1 MKKLLTILL
10 AGALAICACF
20 SLIGCGKD
28 ELKFGKELLKCDT
41 QLDTLV
47 KLDNGSADIA
57 IIDSVMAGYYTSTGE
72 YKDKVVKL
80 PYEFAKEQYG
90 IAGRKDDKAFM
101 SEINKALKALYENGK
116 MEEIANTFGLA
127 SEIAITSETT
137 DAYAG
142 ATDNSWTNI
151 KNSKKIIVGYTVFA
165 PIAYTENGVFTGYDT
180 ELAKAVVS
188 YLKTTYSL
196 SELEVEF
203 KEIDW
208 DSKET
213 LLANGTID
221 LIWNGLTITEERATN
236 MCLSVAY
243 LNNKQVGVVRKADV
257 EKFYSEDI
265 ATILESFSSAVI
277 AVESGSAGEE
287 VVVKAK

>member
-1 MKKLLTILL
+1 MKKLLTLL
-10 AGALAICACF
+10 MAGALAVCACF
-20 SLIGCGKD
+20 SLIGCGST
-28 ELKFGKELLKCDT
+28 ELKFGKELLKCDS

-47 KLDNGSADIA
+47 KLDSGSADLA
-57 IIDSVMAGYYTSTGE
+57 IIDSVMAGYYSTTGE
-72 YKDKVVKL
+72 YKDKIFKL
-80 PYEFAKEQYG
+80 PYTLAEEQYG
-90 IAGRKDDKAFM
+90 IAGRKEDKAFM

-116 MEEIANTFGLA
+116 MAEIANTFGLA
-127 SEIAITSETT
+127 SEIAIKGETT
-137 DAYAG
+137 DPYAA
-142 ATDNSWTNI
+142 ATDESWNNI
-151 KNSKKIIVGYTVFA
+151 KASKKIIIGYTVFA
-165 PIAYTENGVFTGYDT
+165 PIAYTENDVFTGFDT
-180 ELAKAVVS
+180 ELARAVVE
-188 YLKTTYSL
+188 YLKTTYSIT
-196 SELEVEF
+196 ELEVEF

-243 LNNKQVGVVRKADV
+243 LNNRQVGVVRKDDK
-257 EKFYSEDI
+257 EKFYSEDLV
-265 ATILESFSSAVI
+265 TVLESFSSAVI